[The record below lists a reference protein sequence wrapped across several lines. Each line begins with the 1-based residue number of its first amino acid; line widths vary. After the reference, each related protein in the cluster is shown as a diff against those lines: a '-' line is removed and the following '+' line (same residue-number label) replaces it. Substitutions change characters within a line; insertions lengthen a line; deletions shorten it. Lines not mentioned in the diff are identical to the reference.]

1 MMKGFDHHHVGSRVE
16 FHILGQPQAGPG
28 QVRHRIR
35 TRDKPGLSF
44 FTIHNVGKS
53 KMVEKIPKLIFPLV
67 IKCQ

>member
-1 MMKGFDHHHVGSRVE
+1 MMKGFDHVGFRVG
-16 FHILGQPQAGPG
+16 FHILGQLQASPA

-35 TRDKPGLSF
+35 TRDKQGLSF
-44 FTIHNVGKS
+44 STIHNVGKS